1 MLPLIGGGKTK
12 FEPIYV
18 GDIAKAIV
26 KALELDNSEPEI
38 YELGGP
44 ENYSFK
50 ELMKILLTE
59 IKKKRYLMP
68 IPFGITKLKSYFFE
82 MLPKPLLTRDQVEL
96 LKYDNVV
103 SGNYLSLKDLNIE
116 GETIQNI
123 LPTYIYRF
131 RSGGQFG

>member
-1 MLPLIGGGKTK
+1 MQKAKKLSLNKVGKN
-12 FEPIYV
+12 V
-18 GDIAKAIV
+18 QLQAI
-26 KALELDNSEPEI
+26 KT
-38 YELGGP
+38 
-44 ENYSFK
+44 
-50 ELMKILLTE
+50 MQ
-59 IKKKRYLMP
+59 R
-68 IPFGITKLKSYFFE
+68 

-103 SGNYLSLKDLNIE
+103 SGNYPSLKDLNIA

>member
-1 MLPLIGGGKTK
+1 MT
-12 FEPIYV
+12 
-18 GDIAKAIV
+18 
-26 KALELDNSEPEI
+26 
-38 YELGGP
+38 
-44 ENYSFK
+44 
-50 ELMKILLTE
+50 
-59 IKKKRYLMP
+59 
-68 IPFGITKLKSYFFE
+68 IPFGIAKLESYFFE

-103 SGNYLSLKDLNIE
+103 SGNYPSLKDLNIA